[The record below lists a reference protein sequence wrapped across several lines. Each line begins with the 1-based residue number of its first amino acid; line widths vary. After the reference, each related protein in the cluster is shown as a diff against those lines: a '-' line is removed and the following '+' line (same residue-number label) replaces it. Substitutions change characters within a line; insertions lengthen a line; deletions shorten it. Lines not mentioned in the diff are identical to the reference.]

1 MHRPDDAPQG
11 AHRRLPPALAALLAA
26 VAAIVI
32 AIACGRAATAP
43 SPPATARAPG
53 TTAAATATATAPAG
67 TPAPSPTPDAAAGE
81 VTIAAVGD
89 LMFAREVTD
98 LMTEHGA
105 DYPFA
110 RVRALFADAD
120 VVVGNLEG
128 TFTDRGAP
136 LAKRYTFRAPP
147 ALAAT
152 LASAGFDAVT
162 LANNHAYDFGT
173 DGLTDTLAAVRATG
187 TAAFGAGADEAA
199 ARAPAIV
206 EARGMRIALLGYN
219 DIGEVR
225 MAEGADPGVAR
236 ADEALIAGDVAAAAA
251 AADFVVVFMHW
262 GVEYSREPT
271 ERQRALARAAVGAG
285 ASAVIGSHP
294 HVLQPWVRVD
304 DAVVLYSLGNFV
316 FDLDPD
322 DWATLGPEPFETAV
336 ALITLRRHGAPVVEW
351 RPALIDPVENR
362 PRPPTAAEAPAIL
375 ARLGGG
381 DGGDSER

>member
-26 VAAIVI
+26 VSAIVI

-43 SPPATARAPG
+43 SPPATALAPG
-53 TTAAATATATAPAG
+53 TAAAATATAPVG
-67 TPAPSPTPDAAAGE
+67 TPAPTTTPEAVADE

-110 RVRALFADAD
+110 RVRALFAGAD

-152 LASAGFDAVT
+152 LTSAGFDAVT
-162 LANNHAYDFGT
+162 LANNHAYDFGN
-173 DGLTDTLAAVRATG
+173 DGLMDTLAAVRATG

-206 EARGMRIALLGYN
+206 EARGVRIALLGYN

-225 MAEGADPGVAR
+225 MAQGADPGVAR
-236 ADEALIAGDVAAAAA
+236 ADEALIARDGAAAAA

-271 ERQRALARAAVGAG
+271 ERQRALARVAVAAG

-336 ALITLRRHGAPVVEW
+336 ALITLRRHGAPAVEW

-375 ARLGGG
+375 ARLGDG
-381 DGGDSER
+381 DGGDAER